1 MINGHG
7 DDRHCYSPTIHT
19 DFSSNVWFGGTPPE
33 LISHLQQN
41 LHLIGNYPEPDAVAL
56 RLQLAESHSVE
67 INQVLAFNGSVEAFY
82 TIALAFSK
90 SVSAILVPAF
100 TEYEDACRMHQHI
113 PMFFRND
120 EAEIVLDSGTN
131 LFWIGNPNNPDG
143 LIFSFQKIEQWLC
156 KHPNIVFVIDEAYA
170 AFIPEFQSTISLT
183 RSYSNLIVVRSLTKC
198 CAIPGLRLGYV
209 VTSDKLADRLR
220 KFQQPW
226 SVNALAQESGK
237 FLIDYLEEH
246 PLNTTMILQL
256 SLDLQRSV
264 SQLDGF
270 QVIPAEAPFFLVEI
284 QSGIAAELKKFLIE
298 KHQVLIRDASNFRGL
313 NERYFRVCTRD
324 KNDNQ
329 LLMGGLID
337 WSTGNTITDSP
348 HARSLGHSPSLHVE
362 RGRGESAN
370 TLAFKIE

>member
-7 DDRHCYSPTIHT
+7 DDRHCYSQAIHT

-33 LISHLQQN
+33 LIGHLQQN
-41 LHLIGNYPEPDAVAL
+41 MHLIGNYPEPDAVAL

-82 TIALAFSK
+82 TIALAFRK

-170 AFIPEFQSTISLT
+170 AFIPEFQSAIPLT

-209 VTSDKLADRLR
+209 VTSDKLAERLR

-226 SVNALAQESGK
+226 SVNALAQEAGK
-237 FLIDYLEEH
+237 FLPGYLKEH
-246 PLNTTMILQL
+246 PLDSSGIRKSSMKLQQ
-256 SLDLQRSV
+256 SIC
-264 SQLDGF
+264 QLDGF
-270 QVIPAEAPFFLVEI
+270 RVIPSEAPFFLVEI
-284 QSGIAAELKKFLIE
+284 QLGTAAELKEFLIR
-298 KHQVLIRDASNFRGL
+298 KHGILIRNACNFRGL
-313 NERYFRVCTRD
+313 NEQHFRVCTRD
-324 KNDNQ
+324 ESDN
-329 LLMGGLID
+329 LLLLEALKTY
-337 WSTGNTITDSP
+337 S
-348 HARSLGHSPSLHVE
+348 
-362 RGRGESAN
+362 
-370 TLAFKIE
+370 KIINHREHGVYTE